1 MKGQSVLIIDDEKLV
16 RWSIKQKLESAEF
29 QTLKAGTAK
38 EGMSLFKAHL
48 LDLVTLDVRL
58 PDDHGL
64 KVLLEMKKLSPGVPV
79 IMITAHGAVEDAVRS
94 LQIGAYDYLEKPI
107 DFSRLVHSIHR
118 ALEASDLRR
127 QLESAKKEIEETY
140 SVDKIIGT
148 SVAMREAKALVVRV
162 AKSQARTILIQGESG
177 TGKDLVAKALHYQSE
192 RAMKPF
198 TVLNC
203 AAIPEQL
210 LESELFGH
218 ERGAFTD
225 AKSLK
230 KGLFELANGGT
241 LFFDEISELDLN
253 LQSKLLRVL
262 EEQCFRRI
270 GGVKDIQTDVR
281 VICASNKDLEEMVE
295 AQGFREDLFYRLSVI
310 PIDLPT
316 LRDRGGDVDLLIDHF
331 IQDFN
336 ARFRK
341 AVTGVSASARQR
353 LREYRWPGN
362 VRELKNAIERA
373 LILQDDGVIEL
384 DVLPPRI
391 VARAQPKSPSVESLS
406 VPAEGID
413 LYDVERELIRQA
425 LIRAGGNQS
434 QAARLLSVTRDTL
447 RYKMKKFSLPKGLEA
462 LTEAAAPGAAA

>member
-1 MKGQSVLIIDDEKLV
+1 M
-16 RWSIKQKLESAEF
+16 
-29 QTLKAGTAK
+29 
-38 EGMSLFKAHL
+38 
-48 LDLVTLDVRL
+48 
-58 PDDHGL
+58 
-64 KVLLEMKKLSPGVPV
+64 
-79 IMITAHGAVEDAVRS
+79 
-94 LQIGAYDYLEKPI
+94 
-107 DFSRLVHSIHR
+107 
-118 ALEASDLRR
+118 
-127 QLESAKKEIEETY
+127 
-140 SVDKIIGT
+140 
-148 SVAMREAKALVVRV
+148 
-162 AKSQARTILIQGESG
+162 
-177 TGKDLVAKALHYQSE
+177 
-192 RAMKPF
+192 
-198 TVLNC
+198 
-203 AAIPEQL
+203 
-210 LESELFGH
+210 
-218 ERGAFTD
+218 
-225 AKSLK
+225 
-230 KGLFELANGGT
+230 
-241 LFFDEISELDLN
+241 
-253 LQSKLLRVL
+253 
-262 EEQCFRRI
+262 
-270 GGVKDIQTDVR
+270 KDIQTDVR

-295 AQGFREDLFYRLSVI
+295 AQGFRDDLFYRLSVI

-316 LRDRGGDVDLLIDHF
+316 LRDRGADVDLLIDHF

-373 LILQDDGVIEL
+373 LILQDDGLIEL

-391 VARAQPKSPSVESLS
+391 VASAQHKSPSAESLS

>member
-1 MKGQSVLIIDDEKLV
+1 M
-16 RWSIKQKLESAEF
+16 
-29 QTLKAGTAK
+29 
-38 EGMSLFKAHL
+38 
-48 LDLVTLDVRL
+48 
-58 PDDHGL
+58 
-64 KVLLEMKKLSPGVPV
+64 
-79 IMITAHGAVEDAVRS
+79 
-94 LQIGAYDYLEKPI
+94 
-107 DFSRLVHSIHR
+107 
-118 ALEASDLRR
+118 
-127 QLESAKKEIEETY
+127 
-140 SVDKIIGT
+140 
-148 SVAMREAKALVVRV
+148 
-162 AKSQARTILIQGESG
+162 
-177 TGKDLVAKALHYQSE
+177 
-192 RAMKPF
+192 
-198 TVLNC
+198 
-203 AAIPEQL
+203 
-210 LESELFGH
+210 
-218 ERGAFTD
+218 
-225 AKSLK
+225 
-230 KGLFELANGGT
+230 
-241 LFFDEISELDLN
+241 
-253 LQSKLLRVL
+253 
-262 EEQCFRRI
+262 
-270 GGVKDIQTDVR
+270 
-281 VICASNKDLEEMVE
+281 
-295 AQGFREDLFYRLSVI
+295 I

-413 LYDVERELIRQA
+413 LYDVERELVRQA